1 MKHADLIS
9 QMTLEEK
16 AAFCSG
22 SDYWHTASIERLG
35 IPVHTLERRPSR
47 YTQQRRHP

>member
-16 AAFCSG
+16 VAFCSG
-22 SDYWHTASIERLG
+22 SDYWHTASIERLAY
-35 IPVHTLERRPSR
+35 RPYSGATALTV
-47 YTQQRRHP
+47 YATA